1 MDDTNPQ
8 GSAKTVDQAAA
19 QIFGML
25 DPQQPEDGQVEEV
38 AAEETAEYV
47 ESEPEEMEAA
57 SEEAVEAEE
66 PPRYRV
72 KVDNEEVEV
81 TLDELL
87 KGYSRT
93 SDYTKK
99 TQTLAEQ
106 RKQVE
111 AERQRIEEAA
121 KLRDQYAQR
130 LSVIEQMLAS
140 QPEEDLATL
149 KETDPIGY
157 TMKIAERME
166 REKQVQAIRAEQQQ
180 LAQKQQA
187 EYQENLRRHLALE
200 AEKLSQAIPEMS
212 DPVKGEV
219 IRKEIKDFA
228 RAIGWSEQEL
238 AQIYDHRAVLAL
250 YKGLQHEKLQ
260 KSKPVATK
268 KVAEAPKMLKPGT
281 TGKQTTAEQDAV
293 KKLQQ
298 RLAKTGDRRDAARL
312 LEKFL

>member
-25 DPQQPEDGQVEEV
+25 DPQQPEEGQVEEV

-140 QPEEDLATL
+140 QPEEDLTSL

-180 LAQKQQA
+180 IAQKQQA
-187 EYQENLRRHLALE
+187 EYQENLRRHLASE

>member
-140 QPEEDLATL
+140 QPEEDLTSL

-180 LAQKQQA
+180 IAQKQQA

>member
-25 DPQQPEDGQVEEV
+25 DPQQPEEGQVEEV

-111 AERQRIEEAA
+111 AERQRIDEAA

-140 QPEEDLATL
+140 QPEEDLTSL

-180 LAQKQQA
+180 IAQKQQA

>member
-1 MDDTNPQ
+1 
-8 GSAKTVDQAAA
+8 
-19 QIFGML
+19 
-25 DPQQPEDGQVEEV
+25 
-38 AAEETAEYV
+38 
-47 ESEPEEMEAA
+47 
-57 SEEAVEAEE
+57 
-66 PPRYRV
+66 
-72 KVDNEEVEV
+72 
-81 TLDELL
+81 
-87 KGYSRT
+87 
-93 SDYTKK
+93 
-99 TQTLAEQ
+99 
-106 RKQVE
+106 
-111 AERQRIEEAA
+111 
-121 KLRDQYAQR
+121 
-130 LSVIEQMLAS
+130 
-140 QPEEDLATL
+140 
-149 KETDPIGY
+149 
-157 TMKIAERME
+157 
-166 REKQVQAIRAEQQQ
+166 
-180 LAQKQQA
+180 
-187 EYQENLRRHLALE
+187 LALE